1 MFLSD
6 IVDKLWNKLFKHRLV
21 LRWPHY
27 QKRSTLIEKIPNFW
41 VTTFVNHPQIS
52 ALLSEEDEDALHF
65 LTKVEVREFDD
76 FKAGYTISFVS

>member
-1 MFLSD
+1 M
-6 IVDKLWNKLFKHRLV
+6 IVIFCS
-21 LRWPHY
+21 RWPHY

-52 ALLSEEDEDALHF
+52 ALLSEEDEDALHH

-76 FKAGYTISFVS
+76 FKAGYTISFVSK